1 MKFRVLVNELTLK
14 KEGIKKVK
22 GDVFEVSDDRRAQE
36 ILNYKFNG
44 KSVVEPFFYD
54 EKMLEME
61 TKIKELEEMNASLQ
75 EENKNLEEMNAS
87 LQEENKNLEAR
98 LEETNN
104 LLVSNSNENTEEH
117 HETKNN
123 TANDEEKDEEK
134 ENVHEKS
141 KSKK

>member
-22 GDVFEVSDDRRAQE
+22 GDVFEVNDDRRAQE

-44 KSVVEPFFYD
+44 KPVVEPFFYD

-61 TKIKELEEMNASLQ
+61 TKIKE
-75 EENKNLEEMNAS
+75 LEEMNAS

-117 HETKNN
+117 HETENN
-123 TANDEEKDEEK
+123 TANDEEK

>member
-14 KEGIKKVK
+14 KEGVKKVK
-22 GDVFEVSDDRRAQE
+22 DDVFEIQDNKRAQE

-44 KSVVEPFFYD
+44 KPVVEPFFYD

-75 EENKNLEEMNAS
+75 EENKNLE
-87 LQEENKNLEAR
+87 AR
-98 LEETNN
+98 LEEANN

-117 HETKNN
+117 HETENN

>member
-14 KEGIKKVK
+14 KEGVKKVK
-22 GDVFEVSDDRRAQE
+22 DDLFEIQDNKRAQE

-44 KSVVEPFFYD
+44 KPVVEPFFYD

-75 EENKNLEEMNAS
+75 EENKNLEE
-87 LQEENKNLEAR
+87 R
-98 LEETNN
+98 LEEANN
-104 LLVSNSNENTEEH
+104 LLMSNSNDNTEENP
-117 HETKNN
+117 ETEND
-123 TANDEEKDEEK
+123 TTNDEEKEDEEIEK
-134 ENVHEKS
+134 VHEKS

>member
-22 GDVFEVSDDRRAQE
+22 GDVFEVNDDRRAQE

-44 KSVVEPFFYD
+44 KPVVEPFFYD
-54 EKMLEME
+54 EKTLEME
-61 TKIKELEEMNASLQ
+61 TRIKELEEMT
-75 EENKNLEEMNAS
+75 AS

-117 HETKNN
+117 HETENN

>member
-44 KSVVEPFFYD
+44 KPVVEPFFYD

-75 EENKNLEEMNAS
+75 EENKNLE
-87 LQEENKNLEAR
+87 AR
-98 LEETNN
+98 LEEANN

-117 HETKNN
+117 HETENN

>member
-22 GDVFEVSDDRRAQE
+22 GDVFEVNDDRRAQE

-44 KSVVEPFFYD
+44 KPVVEPFFYD
-54 EKMLEME
+54 KKTLEME
-61 TKIKELEEMNASLQ
+61 TRIKE
-75 EENKNLEEMNAS
+75 LEEMNAS

-117 HETKNN
+117 HETENN

>member
-22 GDVFEVSDDRRAQE
+22 GDVFEVNDDRRAQE

-44 KSVVEPFFYD
+44 KPVVEPFFYD
-54 EKMLEME
+54 EKTLEME
-61 TKIKELEEMNASLQ
+61 TRIKE
-75 EENKNLEEMNAS
+75 LEEMNAS

-117 HETKNN
+117 HETENN

>member
-22 GDVFEVSDDRRAQE
+22 GDVFEVNDDRRAQE

-44 KSVVEPFFYD
+44 KPVVEQFFYY

-61 TKIKELEEMNASLQ
+61 TRIKE
-75 EENKNLEEMNAS
+75 LEEMNAS

-117 HETKNN
+117 HETENN
-123 TANDEEKDEEK
+123 TANDEEK

>member
-14 KEGIKKVK
+14 KEGVKKVK
-22 GDVFEVSDDRRAQE
+22 DDLFEIQDNKRAQE

-44 KSVVEPFFYD
+44 KPVVEPFFYD

-75 EENKNLEEMNAS
+75 EENKNLE
-87 LQEENKNLEAR
+87 AR
-98 LEETNN
+98 LEEANN

-117 HETKNN
+117 HETENN

>member
-14 KEGIKKVK
+14 KEGVKKVK
-22 GDVFEVSDDRRAQE
+22 DDVFEIQDNKRAQE

-44 KSVVEPFFYD
+44 KPVVEPFFYD

-61 TKIKELEEMNASLQ
+61 TKIKE
-75 EENKNLEEMNAS
+75 LEEMNAS

-117 HETKNN
+117 HETENN

>member
-14 KEGIKKVK
+14 KEGVKKVK
-22 GDVFEVSDDRRAQE
+22 DDVFEIQDNKRAQE

-44 KSVVEPFFYD
+44 KPVVEPFFYD

-75 EENKNLEEMNAS
+75 EENKNLEE
-87 LQEENKNLEAR
+87 R
-98 LEETNN
+98 LEEANN

-117 HETKNN
+117 HETENN

>member
-14 KEGIKKVK
+14 KEGVKKVK
-22 GDVFEVSDDRRAQE
+22 DDLFEIQDNKRAQE

-44 KSVVEPFFYD
+44 KPVVEPFFYD

-75 EENKNLEEMNAS
+75 EENKNLEEA
-87 LQEENKNLEAR
+87 
-98 LEETNN
+98 NN
-104 LLVSNSNENTEEH
+104 LLMSNSNDNTEENP
-117 HETKNN
+117 ETEND
-123 TANDEEKDEEK
+123 TTNDEEKEDEEIEK
-134 ENVHEKS
+134 VHEKS